1 MNYFKIA
8 LRNLLRNKTFSVI
21 KIAGLSIG
29 LSVCMLILL
38 YTKDEIS
45 YDRFHQKQSQLY
57 RIAQTWKMGQE
68 APVMLGIT
76 NPIMGE
82 AFKREIPEV
91 KEFIRINEGRVTV
104 KSGND
109 VFTESILFVDNNF
122 LSAFT
127 FPLINGTPNTALSN
141 TNSVV
146 LSEEVAKKY
155 FGTTDIIGRVMQLKN
170 NDVFDAFTI
179 TGVTKNT
186 PQNSTI
192 KFGMLLPF
200 EYYKQH
206 SENRQ
211 IDKWAGGSLNTFLL
225 LPPNA
230 DIKLVEEKMAKVFD
244 ENAKAEIAEGEKQ
257 MGTTFKIQLSLQ
269 PLTDIHLST
278 AYGPA
283 NGLADGSSPVYSYIL
298 TCIAVF
304 ILIIA
309 CINFINLAIA
319 QSLKRSKEIGIRKV
333 VGSTRNQLIKQF
345 LTESFVVSFIA
356 FIFAVFLTAIILP
369 FFNELANKK
378 LSFSYLTDT
387 GLLIAYLL
395 LLIVTSFIAGF
406 YPSLVLSGFQPVKV
420 LYSRAKLMG
429 KNYFTRGLIVLQF
442 ALAIFLII
450 GTVAIYSQLNFL
462 SHKDLGYNPKN
473 LVNISLPFG
482 KQSKN
487 AAETFINE
495 LAHQSSILSIAPKNG
510 GQSIMPVRIEGKQIT
525 IDYNKIDSAFLPT
538 FKIPIAAG
546 RNFSPFYPSDS
557 IQSAIVNETFV
568 KEAGWTDKSAIGKSI
583 SFIEGTKKLAVIG
596 VIKDYHFASL
606 KEKITPQLFTMDTGM
621 SYGQVFVKIRADN
634 IPHTLALLQGTYK
647 KILPWFPYAYQFME
661 DINSRSYE
669 TESKWKQIISIASV
683 LFIFISCIGL
693 FGLVILSI
701 EQRTKEIGI
710 RKVLGAAVSK
720 IIILI
725 SKDFVLLISIA
736 FFAAVPLAYFA
747 ISKWL
752 QSFPYRINISWWMF
766 GLAGALVIAV
776 ALITVS
782 LQALKAALANP
793 VKSLRTE

>member
-1 MNYFKIA
+1 M
-8 LRNLLRNKTFSVI
+8 I

-38 YTKDEIS
+38 YIKDEIS
-45 YDRFHQKQSQLY
+45 YDRFHQKQSQLF

-68 APVMLGIT
+68 APVKLGIT

-82 AFKREIPEV
+82 TFKREIPEV
-91 KEFIRINEGRVTV
+91 KEFIRISEGRVTV
-104 KSGND
+104 KNGKD
-109 VFTESILFVDNNF
+109 VFTEPLLFVDNNF
-122 LSAFT
+122 LSTFT
-127 FPLINGTPNTALSN
+127 FPLATGTANTALSN
-141 TNSVV
+141 SNSVI

-155 FGTTDIIGRVMQLKN
+155 FGTSDIIGRVMQLKN

-211 IDKWAGGSLNTFLL
+211 MDRWAGGSLNTFLL
-225 LPPNA
+225 LPLNA
-230 DIKLVEEKMAKVFD
+230 DTKLVEKKMAKVFY
-244 ENAKAEIAEGEKQ
+244 ENAKGEIAEGEKQ
-257 MGTTFKIQLSLQ
+257 MGKAFKIQLSLQ

-298 TCIAVF
+298 TCIALF

-333 VGSTRNQLIKQF
+333 IGSTRNQLIKQF

-356 FIFAVFLTAIILP
+356 FVFAVFLTGIILP

-378 LSFSYLTDT
+378 LSFSYLKDAK
-387 GLLIAYLL
+387 LLIAYLL
-395 LLIVTSFIAGF
+395 LLVVTSFISGF

-420 LYSRAKLMG
+420 LYSKAKLMG

-450 GTVAIYSQLNFL
+450 GAFAIYSQLNFL
-462 SHKDLGYNPKN
+462 SHKDLGYDSKN
-473 LVNISLPFG
+473 LVIIELPFG
-482 KQSKN
+482 NQN
-487 AAETFINE
+487 NNIAERFVNE
-495 LAHQSSILSIAPKNG
+495 LRHQPAIVSMALKNG
-510 GQSIMPVRIEGKQIT
+510 GQSIMPVRVEGKQIT

-538 FKIPIAAG
+538 FKIPITSG
-546 RNFSPFYPSDS
+546 RNFSPYYPSDS
-557 IQSAIVNETFV
+557 IQSTVVNETFV
-568 KEAGWTDKSAIGKSI
+568 KEAGWTAKNAIGKSI
-583 SFIEGTKKLAVIG
+583 NFIEGTKKLTVIG
-596 VIKDYHFASL
+596 VIKDYHFSSL
-606 KEKITPQLFTMDTGM
+606 KEKITPQLFAMDTSM
-621 SYGQVFVKIRADN
+621 RYGQVFVKIIPVN
-634 IPHTLALLQGTYK
+634 IPQTLSLLQSTYK
-647 KILPWFPYAYQFME
+647 KILPWFPYSYQFME
-661 DINSRSYE
+661 DINSHSYE
-669 TESKWKQIISIASV
+669 TESKWKQMISIASV

-725 SKDFVLLISIA
+725 SRDFILLISIA
-736 FFAAVPLAYFA
+736 FFAAVPLAYLA
-747 ISKWL
+747 ITKWL
-752 QSFPYRINISWWMF
+752 QSFPYRINISWWIF
-766 GLAGALVIAV
+766 ALAGAIVIAI
-776 ALITVS
+776 ALITVC
-782 LQALKAALANP
+782 LQAFKSAMANP
-793 VKSLRTE
+793 VKNLRTE

>member
-1 MNYFKIA
+1 M
-8 LRNLLRNKTFSVI
+8 FSVI

-38 YTKDEIS
+38 YIKDEIS
-45 YDRFHQKQSQLY
+45 YDRFHQKQSQLF

-68 APVMLGIT
+68 APVKLGIT

-82 AFKREIPEV
+82 TFKREIPEV
-91 KEFIRINEGRVTV
+91 KEFIRISEGRVTV
-104 KSGND
+104 KNGKD
-109 VFTESILFVDNNF
+109 VFTEPLLFVDNNF
-122 LSAFT
+122 LSTFT
-127 FPLINGTPNTALSN
+127 FPLVTGTPNTALSN
-141 TNSVV
+141 SNSVI

-155 FGTTDIIGRVMQLKN
+155 FGTSDIIGRVMQLKN

-211 IDKWAGGSLNTFLL
+211 MDRWAGGSLNTFLL
-225 LPPNA
+225 LPLNA
-230 DIKLVEEKMAKVFD
+230 DTKLVEKKMAKVFY
-244 ENAKAEIAEGEKQ
+244 ENAKGEIAEGEKQ
-257 MGTTFKIQLSLQ
+257 MGKAFKIQLSLQ

-283 NGLADGSSPVYSYIL
+283 NGLIDGSSPVYSYIL

-333 VGSTRNQLIKQF
+333 IGSTRNQLIKQF
-345 LTESFVVSFIA
+345 LTESFVVCFIA
-356 FIFAVFLTAIILP
+356 FVFAVFLTGVILP

-378 LSFSYLTDT
+378 LSFSYLKDAK
-387 GLLIAYLL
+387 LLIAYLL
-395 LLIVTSFIAGF
+395 LLVVTSFISGF

-420 LYSRAKLMG
+420 LYSKAKLMG
-429 KNYFTRGLIVLQF
+429 KNYFTRGLMVLQF

-450 GTVAIYSQLNFL
+450 GAFAIYSQLNFL
-462 SHKDLGYNPKN
+462 SHKDLGYDSKN
-473 LVNISLPFG
+473 LVIIELPFG
-482 KQSKN
+482 NQN
-487 AAETFINE
+487 NNIAERFVNE
-495 LAHQSSILSIAPKNG
+495 LRHQPAIVSMALKNG
-510 GQSIMPVRIEGKQIT
+510 GQSIMPVRVEGKQIT

-538 FKIPIAAG
+538 FKIPITAG
-546 RNFSPFYPSDS
+546 RNFSPYYPSDS
-557 IQSAIVNETFV
+557 IQSTVVNETFV
-568 KEAGWTDKSAIGKSI
+568 KEAGWTAKNAIGKSI
-583 SFIEGTKKLAVIG
+583 NFIEGTKKLTVIG
-596 VIKDYHFASL
+596 VIKDYHFSSL
-606 KEKITPQLFTMDTGM
+606 KEKITPQLFAMDTSM
-621 SYGQVFVKIRADN
+621 RYGQVFVKISPVN
-634 IPHTLALLQGTYK
+634 IPQTLSLLQSTYK
-647 KILPWFPYAYQFME
+647 KILPWFPYSYQFME
-661 DINSRSYE
+661 DINSHSYE
-669 TESKWKQIISIASV
+669 TESKWKQMISIASV

-725 SKDFVLLISIA
+725 SRDFILLISIA
-736 FFAAVPLAYFA
+736 FFAAVPLAYLA
-747 ISKWL
+747 ITKWL
-752 QSFPYRINISWWMF
+752 QSFPYRINISWWIF
-766 GLAGALVIAV
+766 ALAGAIVIAI
-776 ALITVS
+776 ALITVC
-782 LQALKAALANP
+782 LQAFKSAMGNP
-793 VKSLRTE
+793 VKNLRTE